1 MTGFKTGDDVLVWVT
16 VVQAKPDEDGD
27 IMLASPT
34 SDAADDTFF
43 ARPEAIVLP
52 AEGQEPPWSTSNVAL
67 IAKVLMTDGHMPHD
81 AAFSAA
87 GSLDR
92 AGVRVSGA
100 TDVRVTRNGDKS

>member
-27 IMLASPT
+27 IMLASP
-34 SDAADDTFF
+34 AADDTFF

-67 IAKVLMTDGHMPHD
+67 IAKVLMTDGRMPRD
-81 AAFSAA
+81 ATFRAA

-92 AGVRVSGA
+92 AGVHVAGA
-100 TDVRVTRNGDKS
+100 TDVRVTRNGDKP